1 MGSLSMSI
9 HLIEYFY
16 LFFFAS
22 IKRSLNKNKYIS
34 DFDHLIV
41 DLPIVFLG
49 EISGESITTEPLFTG
64 INLLN

>member
-41 DLPIVFLG
+41 DLPIDFLG
-49 EISGESITTEPLFTG
+49 EISGESITTEPLFTESK
-64 INLLN
+64 I

>member
-41 DLPIVFLG
+41 DLPIDFLG
-49 EISGESITTEPLFTG
+49 EISGESITTEPLFTE

>member
-1 MGSLSMSI
+1 MSI

-41 DLPIVFLG
+41 DLPIDFLG
-49 EISGESITTEPLFTG
+49 EISGESITTEPLFTESK
-64 INLLN
+64 I